1 MPLMESK
8 MKTSKTKHE
17 MKSSSQIT
25 GYWIM
30 MLIMILLTLVYFA
43 VTRIYT
49 FKDISLV
56 IIGGELSVKHD
67 MGDKNDM
74 CSPLPLEDLSRFAS
88 DPKQLGTYPDVT
100 VPCHDRLTLEST
112 LSDLNGTT
120 SHKGSSFKILDPN
133 REYHVGDV
141 LTVHVQTKDYRGRA
155 KGHGGDFLIGRV
167 FSEKRMSS
175 AIGVLEDH
183 SNGTYTLSFVL
194 RWPGVTNVDV
204 LFVHSSEAVA
214 ALEVVREAFPVK
226 IQFWGI
232 FGVNKASQE
241 TTECGARL
249 LTKGRKL
256 CNLTEPVLGEPWLCY
271 EPQHVP
277 CTSLQW
283 FFSNNTVYSL
293 SKEHEELF
301 TREKTHAYLK
311 ANGNSNILVKGE
323 AVQEHLLPVC
333 GGIQKDKSKADAF
346 GASELKSRVQQLGY
360 YLNKEWQPANC
371 KGRRFLK
378 AEQVTAC
385 LRRRNIYLL
394 GDSTVR
400 QWYNVLVDSAM
411 PTLKR
416 LNLHIPTIHQPGL
429 AVDPQN
435 DILLR
440 YIPHGY
446 PYYCS
451 QLQRVKDFRHVALE
465 VDAISGGPMTAVAV
479 SLGAHFVPFPLV
491 DASRRLLNVRAA
503 ILRLIAR
510 SPQTTIVIKTIN
522 MRETDINLASFSNWL
537 AFRIWAL
544 TRRVFMDLPVVII
557 DAWEMT
563 ASLNTYDL
571 HPAEWIVH
579 NQVDLFLAHV
589 CPT

>member
-1 MPLMESK
+1 
-8 MKTSKTKHE
+8 
-17 MKSSSQIT
+17 
-25 GYWIM
+25 
-30 MLIMILLTLVYFA
+30 
-43 VTRIYT
+43 
-49 FKDISLV
+49 
-56 IIGGELSVKHD
+56 

-74 CSPLPLEDLSRFAS
+74 CSPLPLEDLSRFAN

-112 LSDLNGTT
+112 LSDLDGTT

-241 TTECGARL
+241 TMECGARL

-301 TREKTHAYLK
+301 TRNRSLLLTSSRSASYTLRHCRCARLSMLALYIDPVCLP
-311 ANGNSNILVKGE
+311 

-346 GASELKSRVQQLGY
+346 RANELKSRVLQLGY
-360 YLNKEWQPANC
+360 YLNREWQPANC

-400 QWYNVLVDSAM
+400 QWYNILVDSAM
-411 PTLKR
+411 PTLKQ

-446 PYYCS
+446 PYFCS

-544 TRRVFMDLPVVII
+544 TQRVFMDLPVVII

-563 ASLNTYDL
+563 ASLNSYNL

-579 NQVDLFLAHV
+579 NEVDLFLAHV

>member
-1 MPLMESK
+1 
-8 MKTSKTKHE
+8 
-17 MKSSSQIT
+17 
-25 GYWIM
+25 
-30 MLIMILLTLVYFA
+30 
-43 VTRIYT
+43 
-49 FKDISLV
+49 
-56 IIGGELSVKHD
+56 
-67 MGDKNDM
+67 
-74 CSPLPLEDLSRFAS
+74 
-88 DPKQLGTYPDVT
+88 
-100 VPCHDRLTLEST
+100 DRLTLKST
-112 LSDLNGTT
+112 LSDLNGST
-120 SHKGSSFKILDPN
+120 SHKGSSFEILDPN
-133 REYHVGDV
+133 RKYHVGDI
-141 LTVHVQTKDYRGRA
+141 LTVRVQTKDYRGKA
-155 KGHGGDFLIGRV
+155 KRHGGDFLIGRV

-183 SNGTYTLSFVL
+183 ANGTYTLSFVL
-194 RWPGVTNVDV
+194 RWLGVTNVEV

-226 IQFWGI
+226 IKFWGI

-241 TTECGARL
+241 TMECGARL
-249 LTKGRKL
+249 PTKGRKL

-283 FFSNNTVYSL
+283 FISNNTDYRL

-301 TREKTHAYLK
+301 TRQHVGIKLLQPSRAPTMHQLSTDRAP
-311 ANGNSNILVKGE
+311 I
-323 AVQEHLLPVC
+323 EHR
-333 GGIQKDKSKADAF
+333 S
-346 GASELKSRVQQLGY
+346 STSRVQQLGY
-360 YLNKEWQPANC
+360 YLNREWQPGNC

-385 LRRRNIYLL
+385 LRRRNVYLL

-411 PTLKR
+411 PTLKQI
-416 LNLHIPTIHQPGL
+416 NLHIPTIHQPAL

-446 PYYCS
+446 PYFCS
-451 QLQRVKDFRHVALE
+451 QLQRVKDFRHAALE
-465 VDAISGGPMTAVAV
+465 LDAISGGPMTAVAV

-522 MRETDINLASFSNWL
+522 MRETGINLASFSNWL

-563 ASLNTYDL
+563 ASLNSFAL

-579 NQVDLFLAHV
+579 NEVDLFLAHV
-589 CPT
+589 C

>member
-1 MPLMESK
+1 MPLTESK
-8 MKTSKTKHE
+8 MKTSKTKRE

-30 MLIMILLTLVYFA
+30 LLIMILLTLVYFA
-43 VTRIYT
+43 VTRIST

-74 CSPLPLEDLSRFAS
+74 CSPLPLEDLSRFAN

-120 SHKGSSFKILDPN
+120 SHKGSSFKILDPS

-183 SNGTYTLSFVL
+183 ANGTYTLSFVL

-241 TTECGARL
+241 TMECGARL
-249 LTKGRKL
+249 PTKGRKL

-301 TREKTHAYLK
+301 TREKAHAYLK
-311 ANGNSNILVKGE
+311 ANGNSSILVKGE

-333 GGIQKDKSKADAF
+333 GGIQKDKSKADVF
-346 GASELKSRVQQLGY
+346 GASELKSRMQQLGY

-411 PTLKR
+411 PTLKQF
-416 LNLHIPTIHQPGL
+416 NLHIPTIHQPRL

-446 PYYCS
+446 PYFCS
-451 QLQRVKDFRHVALE
+451 QLQRVKDFRHAALE

-510 SPQTTIVIKTIN
+510 SPKTTIVIKTIN
-522 MRETDINLASFSNWL
+522 MRETGIKLASFSNWL

-563 ASLNTYDL
+563 ASLNSYNL

-579 NQVDLFLAHV
+579 NEVDLFLAHV

>member
-1 MPLMESK
+1 
-8 MKTSKTKHE
+8 
-17 MKSSSQIT
+17 
-25 GYWIM
+25 
-30 MLIMILLTLVYFA
+30 
-43 VTRIYT
+43 
-49 FKDISLV
+49 
-56 IIGGELSVKHD
+56 

-74 CSPLPLEDLSRFAS
+74 CSPLPLEDLSRFAN

-120 SHKGSSFKILDPN
+120 SHKGSSFKILDPS

-183 SNGTYTLSFVL
+183 ANGTYTLSFVL

-241 TTECGARL
+241 TMECGARL
-249 LTKGRKL
+249 PTKGRKL

-301 TREKTHAYLK
+301 TSGGGSGEGAGSAASVDGTGLVGGCSSGDSTLFK
-311 ANGNSNILVKGE
+311 AS
-323 AVQEHLLPVC
+323 VQEHLLPVC
-333 GGIQKDKSKADAF
+333 GGIQKDKSKADVF
-346 GASELKSRVQQLGY
+346 GASELKSRMQQLGY

-411 PTLKR
+411 PTLKQF
-416 LNLHIPTIHQPGL
+416 NLHIPTIHQPRL

-446 PYYCS
+446 PYFCS
-451 QLQRVKDFRHVALE
+451 QLQRVKDFRHAALE

-510 SPQTTIVIKTIN
+510 SPKTTIVIKTIN
-522 MRETDINLASFSNWL
+522 MRETGIKLASFSNWL

-544 TRRVFMDLPVVII
+544 TRPRDEERLKRQPGVELRESGEKPAEVVEEVSPAFVDWLGARQKNPPVVHS
-557 DAWEMT
+557 DDDSMEEVPTVFPETRAQEM
-563 ASLNTYDL
+563 
-571 HPAEWIVH
+571 HPVEPSRPEQEEMA
-579 NQVDLFLAHV
+579 A
-589 CPT
+589 